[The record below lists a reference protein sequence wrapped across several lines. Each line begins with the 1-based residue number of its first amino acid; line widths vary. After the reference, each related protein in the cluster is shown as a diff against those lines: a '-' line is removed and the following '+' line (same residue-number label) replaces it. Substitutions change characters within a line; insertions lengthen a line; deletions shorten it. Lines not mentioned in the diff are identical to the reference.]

1 MGDSVDSIQ
10 PVTRDAR
17 FLPGARRAYFST
29 DLGTQ
34 AHRLIGSGL
43 APAVVRS
50 TNDPVAVVQAAR
62 YWQIKYKNQC
72 LCIFPN
78 QRWTVEDLWDAA
90 DIFAEGRQFCEQML
104 TFIARDTLYAADR
117 FAKDWAREHP
127 DRLNF
132 TGINIG
138 NVYDLNDPLTALDQI
153 FVFGEINSFPRAF
166 LWHVAFIL
174 IASWNDSSLAN
185 NAALDSIQNQ
195 QLFVGPQQDVGEAQA
210 TTITVA
216 KSDSKKAETL
226 PDETGR
232 TATATLTTSDHSRLQ
247 PPSQR
252 ATSYVPQQ
260 PGEFQSYTRYSGIE
274 PHNTRAQVLKGS
286 KGSRNLGS
294 GLYNQPQGWIEN
306 ESRTVSGPYP
316 RRDPVGIPG
325 IQSAQYIPVQM
336 AGGPQIPAPIIPSS
350 TMNPYLL
357 GPPMMSHPGYPVQTV
372 EPAEASRGH
381 TGYQTGVARGMQ
393 MNPAYIND
401 PQAPQP
407 MLMGEMTNMH
417 FPGHMGSQGIDPRAP
432 IPRRSN
438 HSGANQLYDPYNGNN
453 RKFSAGQA
461 YGDTGKKG
469 GPYGFTAPQHR
480 GRKISTSSGRSV
492 HSSHNHMLPTGP
504 RYNEISSR
512 RRQSEDDPKITGDS
526 ISGCGHTWIGPN
538 NTTVKELWVGDLP
551 PDVSESEIL
560 QLFEQ
565 TIGITPIAISL
576 RHNAGKGPFHAFAT
590 FASCADAKVA
600 LTINRSDPQLR
611 NGEVRPTVSVP
622 RRFYQKESPPTVYSD
637 YSRTN
642 QAASSHIRV
651 ATNLSHNEKST
662 SINTDNVM
670 AKSRDVVFYSPQ
682 DARSGLPKKP
692 FVQSNIA
699 SHAET
704 AVSESENSKRQQ
716 KSPTKKDRNKNKRES
731 PFKKEPS
738 INEEPEVDEEPEIN
752 MISPVTTKD
761 DKSCRQDD
769 QSVENTQPTE
779 SQVVPSSNPGQE
791 VCHTA
796 DEGRESIAQPSGQ
809 SSQLDSGQYQDNT
822 SRSTPLPTDTD
833 TRLGKKPTQIPHS
846 DDTRKSTPRAGNES
860 NDDASDTEGNENKS
874 FDSAT
879 EVQSE
884 AEQMEPKAEIRDQ
897 ANTANHGTVAPTS
910 QIVSENTLQDR
921 PEFPVMAEEPEPD
934 AAQEAYLE
942 PEKPETVASNTENIP
957 EASKTREISGQDKEI
972 TPDTAHTEATPA
984 QKGANMSAPVE
995 PTPTD
1000 TAKKAGAQQMHSL
1013 HPFATKN
1020 KAQAKKEKETK
1031 KKKQKKEDADRVA
1044 KAKANKIAS
1053 LKKTKIAT
1061 DPQRELETSMDSTS
1075 SPTAADVRFDLDA
1088 AGAKTEKHTPEEAK
1102 TTDVNTED
1110 SQKKVNKADESV
1122 QHPKVEQ
1129 ASSTEP
1135 ELQLDSKPLPSPQ
1148 VLSSTSVSRKVISPN
1163 TQSHDEAGPSN
1174 KDSTTT
1180 PTTHILECE
1189 TGSDKKPSTSLLAI
1203 PTSSAEKSEHD
1214 QSIASPRQSLS
1225 RYSST
1230 STLAG
1235 DDVHETTDARSAPED
1250 NIGTSDPPQGT
1261 PTGETAAQSENASAE
1276 TPKKKKRKN
1285 KKKNKKKT
1293 PASELSTDGQSAA
1306 DERASKPVVPH
1317 SWDMHRYDPF
1327 TSQMTHIEAIRF
1339 AVKHD
1344 TSSYFAQTNAR
1355 METKRRVQEA
1365 NEALFNSRQGE
1376 GEGEGEGEGKGEGED
1391 EGEGKGESS
1400 NSG

>member
-1 MGDSVDSIQ
+1 MI
-10 PVTRDAR
+10 
-17 FLPGARRAYFST
+17 RA
-29 DLGTQ
+29 L
-34 AHRLIGSGL
+34 
-43 APAVVRS
+43 
-50 TNDPVAVVQAAR
+50 
-62 YWQIKYKNQC
+62 K
-72 LCIFPN
+72 
-78 QRWTVEDLWDAA
+78 
-90 DIFAEGRQFCEQML
+90 
-104 TFIARDTLYAADR
+104 
-117 FAKDWAREHP
+117 
-127 DRLNF
+127 
-132 TGINIG
+132 
-138 NVYDLNDPLTALDQI
+138 
-153 FVFGEINSFPRAF
+153 
-166 LWHVAFIL
+166 IL
-174 IASWNDSSLAN
+174 
-185 NAALDSIQNQ
+185 
-195 QLFVGPQQDVGEAQA
+195 
-210 TTITVA
+210 
-216 KSDSKKAETL
+216 
-226 PDETGR
+226 
-232 TATATLTTSDHSRLQ
+232 
-247 PPSQR
+247 
-252 ATSYVPQQ
+252 
-260 PGEFQSYTRYSGIE
+260 
-274 PHNTRAQVLKGS
+274 
-286 KGSRNLGS
+286 
-294 GLYNQPQGWIEN
+294 NQPN
-306 ESRTVSGPYP
+306 PKLFHH
-316 RRDPVGIPG
+316 
-325 IQSAQYIPVQM
+325 
-336 AGGPQIPAPIIPSS
+336 QIPAK
-350 TMNPYLL
+350 
-357 GPPMMSHPGYPVQTV
+357 
-372 EPAEASRGH
+372 
-381 TGYQTGVARGMQ
+381 
-393 MNPAYIND
+393 
-401 PQAPQP
+401 
-407 MLMGEMTNMH
+407 
-417 FPGHMGSQGIDPRAP
+417 
-432 IPRRSN
+432 RS
-438 HSGANQLYDPYNGNN
+438 
-453 RKFSAGQA
+453 
-461 YGDTGKKG
+461 
-469 GPYGFTAPQHR
+469 
-480 GRKISTSSGRSV
+480 
-492 HSSHNHMLPTGP
+492 
-504 RYNEISSR
+504 
-512 RRQSEDDPKITGDS
+512 
-526 ISGCGHTWIGPN
+526 
-538 NTTVKELWVGDLP
+538 
-551 PDVSESEIL
+551 
-560 QLFEQ
+560 
-565 TIGITPIAISL
+565 
-576 RHNAGKGPFHAFAT
+576 
-590 FASCADAKVA
+590 
-600 LTINRSDPQLR
+600 
-611 NGEVRPTVSVP
+611 
-622 RRFYQKESPPTVYSD
+622 
-637 YSRTN
+637 
-642 QAASSHIRV
+642 
-651 ATNLSHNEKST
+651 
-662 SINTDNVM
+662 
-670 AKSRDVVFYSPQ
+670 
-682 DARSGLPKKP
+682 
-692 FVQSNIA
+692 
-699 SHAET
+699 
-704 AVSESENSKRQQ
+704 
-716 KSPTKKDRNKNKRES
+716 
-731 PFKKEPS
+731 
-738 INEEPEVDEEPEIN
+738 
-752 MISPVTTKD
+752 
-761 DKSCRQDD
+761 
-769 QSVENTQPTE
+769 
-779 SQVVPSSNPGQE
+779 
-791 VCHTA
+791 
-796 DEGRESIAQPSGQ
+796 
-809 SSQLDSGQYQDNT
+809 
-822 SRSTPLPTDTD
+822 
-833 TRLGKKPTQIPHS
+833 
-846 DDTRKSTPRAGNES
+846 GNES

-1214 QSIASPRQSLS
+1214 QS
-1225 RYSST
+1225 
-1230 STLAG
+1230 
-1235 DDVHETTDARSAPED
+1235 
-1250 NIGTSDPPQGT
+1250 NPPQGT

-1365 NEALFNSRQGE
+1365 NEALFNSLCNLVRGS
-1376 GEGEGEGEGKGEGED
+1376 KIILRTL
-1391 EGEGKGESS
+1391 SS
-1400 NSG
+1400 GMMKFVRREA

>member
-62 YWQIKYKNQC
+62 YWQIKYKSEYTGVQKVYKLAANYSQDQC

-127 DRLNF
+127 DRLDF

-560 QLFEQ
+560 QL
-565 TIGITPIAISL
+565 
-576 RHNAGKGPFHAFAT
+576 
-590 FASCADAKVA
+590 
-600 LTINRSDPQLR
+600 
-611 NGEVRPTVSVP
+611 
-622 RRFYQKESPPTVYSD
+622 
-637 YSRTN
+637 
-642 QAASSHIRV
+642 HIRV

-662 SINTDNVM
+662 SINTDN
-670 AKSRDVVFYSPQ
+670 

-752 MISPVTTKD
+752 MISP
-761 DKSCRQDD
+761 DD

-779 SQVVPSSNPGQE
+779 SQ

-833 TRLGKKPTQIPHS
+833 TRLGKKPTQIPH
-846 DDTRKSTPRAGNES
+846 RNES

-1365 NEALFNSRQGE
+1365 NEALFNSRAARARARTKAKVKVKVAIRAEASRSLQSCQRFE
-1376 GEGEGEGEGKGEGED
+1376 DYLAYFVQRNDEVCEKGGVEYGR
-1391 EGEGKGESS
+1391 GH
-1400 NSG
+1400 